1 MKSAGVFEI
10 PADFFL
16 SPKDL
21 LPAGLKLW
29 VELLQFVE

>member
-10 PADFFL
+10 PADFL